1 MTNRPQIVVYA
12 TSWCPYCARA
22 RRLLESKGVAFE
34 EIDVE
39 ARPDARAEMVQRSG
53 GRRTVPQIFIGDT
66 HVGGSD
72 DLHALDASGGL
83 DQLLAG
89 GDSKAPAGA

>member
-1 MTNRPQIVVYA
+1 MTAPVVMYT
-12 TSWCPYCARA
+12 TSWCPYCERA
-22 RRLLESKGVAFE
+22 RKLLARKNVTIQ

-39 ARPDARAEMVQRSG
+39 SAPEKRAEMQQKS

-72 DLHALDASGGL
+72 DLHALEDAGKL
-83 DQLLAG
+83 DALLG
-89 GDSKAPAGA
+89 R